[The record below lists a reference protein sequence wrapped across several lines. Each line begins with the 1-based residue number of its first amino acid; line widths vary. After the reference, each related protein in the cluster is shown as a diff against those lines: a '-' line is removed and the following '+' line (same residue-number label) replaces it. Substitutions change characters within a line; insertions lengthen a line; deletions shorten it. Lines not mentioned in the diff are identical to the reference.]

1 MTQLS
6 TLTTEN
12 APQRILI
19 YGPPKSGKSVAAG
32 MLSQYFNV
40 LYIDLEN
47 AMSALKNNIPEEFQA
62 KINYIKLNDS
72 QDNPVAIKLL
82 PDIMKG
88 KSVTICSRH
97 SKAACMDCRKAG
109 LQPETIST
117 GNIGIET
124 VVVLDSFTQL
134 TDSVIGLVGADL
146 DLDDK
151 FQYDHWG
158 EVGRRLS
165 NLMSTIQVAPY
176 HIVAISHEQIVTM
189 PNKVEKLVPTLGTRN
204 TSKSVGRYFDHL
216 VRMDVRNRDFK
227 SYSAQGSQTN
237 ALVGSRSNLDMDSD
251 PTLTLA
257 DLLKGKTGKA
267 LSGGISSAVPE
278 DKTKVIGK
286 APTTLASK

>member
-1 MTQLS
+1 MTTLS
-6 TLTTEN
+6 KVITEN
-12 APQRILI
+12 SPQRILI
-19 YGPPKSGKSVAAG
+19 YGPPKCGKSVAAG
-32 MLSQYFNV
+32 MLAKYFRV
-40 LYIDLEN
+40 IYIDIEN
-47 AMSALKNNIPEEFQA
+47 AVSALKNNIPEQFQEN
-62 KINYIKLNDS
+62 IDYYKLNDS

-88 KSVTICSRH
+88 KAVTMCARH

-109 LQPETIST
+109 LAPETIQLSNVT
-117 GNIGIET
+117 TNT

-134 TDSVIGLVGADL
+134 TDSVMGLVGADL

-158 EVGRRLS
+158 EVGRRLN

-227 SYSAQGSQTN
+227 SYSAQGSQVN
-237 ALVGSRSNLDMDSD
+237 ALVGSRSNLDMDAD

-257 DLLKGKTGKA
+257 DLLKGKKGKA
-267 LSGGISSAVPE
+267 LSGSGAAVEVE
-278 DKTKVIGK
+278 DKSKVIGK
-286 APTTLASK
+286 APVTLASK